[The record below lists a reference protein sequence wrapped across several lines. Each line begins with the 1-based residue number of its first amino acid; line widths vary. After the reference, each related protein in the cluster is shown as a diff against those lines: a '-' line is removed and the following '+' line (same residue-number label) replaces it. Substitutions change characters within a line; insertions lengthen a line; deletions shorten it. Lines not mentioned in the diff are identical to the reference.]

1 MLLASAGGSLAQSQN
16 DFYYSWLEAS
26 AEAESYPRHFRLG
39 VLAGLNLKADFRMSG
54 TFAISGSQ
62 PGQPVAGI
70 DHFYDD
76 GYVRVDQTGNAG
88 GYTSYWGYNN
98 AAQASDGSLLFH
110 SATSFT
116 ANGAASESGD
126 MQPGLDLAY
135 GGHLYRFGKA
145 WVGWEMGFGWLAID
159 IEDRN
164 TLAINANRTV
174 HSFTT
179 GGIVLPGAPYN
190 GGSSGVGP
198 VISDGPTELLGGDTI
213 NGTLGG
219 ARTLD
224 VSLYSLRFG
233 PTLHWELP
241 WRLALQVSGGAAVGF
256 ISGELK
262 FNETLQFTDGSST
275 VNRGSFSDDKF
286 VYGGYVGATLM
297 YHAVKNGD
305 FYIGVQYM
313 PLGSAT
319 FSGGGALGG
328 FEHVR
333 RCLYLRG
340 HQLAVLNFWQ
350 ISGDQKICHE
360 NAPTARTARAAA
372 DLCREFFNAERAK
385 FFAKTAEKLGS
396 ALRCVS
402 PWRPLCLLGLTED

>member
-1 MLLASAGGSLAQSQN
+1 MRNARLKTWGRQLWLPVLLASAWGGLAQS
-16 DFYYSWLEAS
+16 DKDLTYSWLESS
-26 AEAESYPRHFRLG
+26 ADEESWPRHFRLG

-76 GYVRVDQTGNAG
+76 GYVRVDQNGNAG
-88 GYTSYWGYNN
+88 NYTSFWGYID
-98 AAQASDGSLLFH
+98 ATPSQVSGGSLLFH

-116 ANGAASESGD
+116 ANGAASENGD
-126 MQPGLDLAY
+126 IQPGLDLAY
-135 GGHLYRFGKA
+135 GGHLYRFGNM

-164 TLAINANRTV
+164 PLAVRANRTV
-174 HSFTT
+174 HSFAT

-198 VISDGPTELLGGDTI
+198 VISDRPTELVGGDTI

-219 ARTLD
+219 SRGLD

-241 WRLALQVSGGAAVGF
+241 WQFALQVSGGGAVGF
-256 ISGELK
+256 ISGELN

-275 VNRGSFSDDKF
+275 GNRGSFSDDKF

-305 FYIGVQYM
+305 FYVGVQYM

-319 FSGGGALGG
+319 FSGGGREAQLNMSGG
-328 FEHVR
+328 V
-333 RCLYLRG
+333 YL
-340 HQLAVLNFWQ
+340 
-350 ISGDQKICHE
+350 
-360 NAPTARTARAAA
+360 
-372 DLCREFFNAERAK
+372 
-385 FFAKTAEKLGS
+385 S
-396 ALRCVS
+396 AGINW
-402 PWRPLCLLGLTED
+402 PF